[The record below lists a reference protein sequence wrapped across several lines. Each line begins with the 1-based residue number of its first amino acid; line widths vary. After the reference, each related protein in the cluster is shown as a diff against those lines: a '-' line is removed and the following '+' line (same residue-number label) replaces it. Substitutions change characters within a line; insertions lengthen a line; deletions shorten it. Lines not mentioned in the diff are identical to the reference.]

1 MHKYE
6 QFHEICDASPS
17 IDDPGQWW
25 AKMWPS
31 GPFGSISGAPLF
43 PQKVCKSVRF
53 GPSGPHMSPALIDRP
68 ENGKNLPYTCA
79 AKPPRRDL
87 VERAQIE
94 QNEQKVTIP

>member
-68 ENGKNLPYTCA
+68 GRPKIGKNLCLSDSLRYIALAGSVLHFHLCIFA
-79 AKPPRRDL
+79 S
-87 VERAQIE
+87 
-94 QNEQKVTIP
+94 